1 MQTTSPLRL
10 AAPALLLACLAS
22 VGLAG
27 AQPAPAGDPPL
38 SAESQAL
45 RAMVS
50 ARDLDHAI
58 ERGEAYLE
66 DHPGDAGV
74 QYWLGNAYCLQAQLA
89 NVFTKLS
96 WAGKC
101 RDAMQ
106 AAIASEPRL
115 VDARVGLMQY
125 YLQAPAI
132 AGGGRGEASALVDA
146 TRAVDPAA
154 AQLLVA
160 ITAQIDR
167 DLPAA
172 EAAYRD
178 ALATSGEAP
187 RYRQALAGFLASQQR
202 WADARGVIEAWRAA
216 SPEDPMAMFQL
227 GRLAA
232 LSGEGLE
239 EGLAALDAYLAHP
252 APPPEI
258 LPGSPHWRR
267 ALLLE
272 KLGRMDEA
280 RAAIREALRLS
291 PTLPGLEADRAR
303 IGG

>member
-1 MQTTSPLRL
+1 MPSPRRATL
-10 AAPALLLACLAS
+10 PALLLAFLAS
-22 VGLAG
+22 TGIAG
-27 AQPAPAGDPPL
+27 AQPSPAGDPPL

-50 ARDLDHAI
+50 SRQLDAAI
-58 ERGEAYLE
+58 ERGEDYLE

-74 QYWLGNAYCLQAQLA
+74 HYWLGNAYCLQAQQASVL
-89 NVFTKLS
+89 TKLS

-132 AGGGRGEASALVDA
+132 AGGGRGEASALVA
-146 TRAVDPAA
+146 STRAVDPAA

-172 EAAYRD
+172 EAAYRE

-187 RYRQALAGFLASQQR
+187 RYRQALAGFLASQER
-202 WADARGVIEAWRAA
+202 WADARGVLQAWRAA
-216 SPEDPMAMFQL
+216 WPQDPMAMFQL

-258 LPGSPHWRR
+258 LPGSAHWRR
-267 ALLLE
+267 ALVLE
-272 KLGRMDEA
+272 QLGRMDEA
-280 RAAIREALRLS
+280 RVAIREAQRLS
-291 PTLPGLEADRAR
+291 PTLPGLDADRAR

>member
-1 MQTTSPLRL
+1 MQTPSPLRF

-22 VGLAG
+22 TGLAG

-50 ARDLDHAI
+50 ARDLDDAI
-58 ERGEAYLE
+58 ERGEAYLAS
-66 DHPGDAGV
+66 HPGDAGV

-187 RYRQALAGFLASQQR
+187 RYRQALAGFLASQRR
-202 WADARGVIEAWRAA
+202 WADARGVLEAWRAA

-232 LSGEGLE
+232 LSGEGVE

-280 RAAIREALRLS
+280 RAAIREAQRLS

-303 IGG
+303 IDG

>member
-1 MQTTSPLRL
+1 MQTSSHRRF
-10 AAPALLLACLAS
+10 AVPALLLACIACI
-22 VGLAG
+22 APAA
-27 AQPAPAGDPPL
+27 AQPAPAGEPPL

-45 RAMVS
+45 RALVS
-50 ARDLDHAI
+50 SRQLDTAI
-58 ERGEAYLE
+58 ERGESHLE
-66 DHPGDAGV
+66 RHPDDAGV
-74 QYWLGNAYCLQAQLA
+74 RYWLGNAYCLQAQEASVL
-89 NVFTKLS
+89 TKLS

-101 RDAMQ
+101 RDAME

-132 AGGGRGEASALVDA
+132 AGGGRDNASALVA
-146 TRAVDPAA
+146 STRAVDPAA

-160 ITAQIDR
+160 ITAQVDR

-172 EAAYRD
+172 EAGYRG
-178 ALATSGEAP
+178 ALAASGEAP
-187 RYRQALAGFLASQQR
+187 RYRQALAGFLASQSR
-202 WADARGVIEAWRAA
+202 WADARGVLEAWRAA
-216 SPEDPMAMFQL
+216 HPDDPMAMFML

-232 LSGEGLE
+232 LSGEELE
-239 EGLAALDAYLAHP
+239 DGLAALDAYLAHP
-252 APPPEI
+252 APPAEI

-267 ALLLE
+267 ALVLE

-291 PTLPGLEADRAR
+291 PDLPGADADLAR